1 MKHAWRYARWPIG
14 VLLIAYAILV
24 VWRIPAVGEKERTA
38 ETIQFIQSREL
49 TLADARGDNLPPAP
63 DPVLADATIEGIDAN
78 NNYIR
83 DDVELAIFE
92 KYPNDLKL
100 RAALLQY
107 AMAIQMYL
115 SDVFNDETLASVA
128 KMEERASKCLSTQFP
143 QTDAQQLFKIRS
155 DTKKYIKNLVVNTP
169 TRQQKAN
176 DNTRLISSFG
186 SLEGEECDL
195 NR

>member
-1 MKHAWRYARWPIG
+1 MRFMKHAWRYARWPIG

-38 ETIQFIQSREL
+38 ETIQFVQSREL

-107 AMAIQMYL
+107 AMTLQLYL
-115 SDVFNDETLASVA
+115 TEV
-128 KMEERASKCLSTQFP
+128 
-143 QTDAQQLFKIRS
+143 S
-155 DTKKYIKNLVVNTP
+155 DTTTWRAVANKDSRAYSCISTTYSRTDPKTYI
-169 TRQQKAN
+169 
-176 DNTRLISSFG
+176 
-186 SLEGEECDL
+186 
-195 NR
+195 

>member
-1 MKHAWRYARWPIG
+1 MRFMKHAWRYARWPIG

-38 ETIQFIQSREL
+38 ETIQFVQSREL

-100 RAALLQY
+100 RAAMLQY
-107 AMAIQMYL
+107 AMALQVYL
-115 SDVFNDETLASVA
+115 TSVFNEETWVA
-128 KMEERASKCLSTQFP
+128 STQELGKGYGCIYDNVGGLKAADNAEDFVDS
-143 QTDAQQLFKIRS
+143 TVLNSEVRS
-155 DTKKYIKNLVVNTP
+155 DQHK
-169 TRQQKAN
+169 
-176 DNTRLISSFG
+176 RLEDYQTTFTLLQG
-186 SLEGEECDL
+186 KDCDL
-195 NR
+195 

>member
-1 MKHAWRYARWPIG
+1 MRFMKHAWRYARWPIG

-100 RAALLQY
+100 RAAMLQY
-107 AMAIQMYL
+107 AMTLQLYL
-115 SDVFNDETLASVA
+115 TNVFNEETWKAATQWSDRAYSCISDHSVNLSETHSRQRIVENLEFDSESRRQA
-128 KMEERASKCLSTQFP
+128 YKAVEEYATSYAP
-143 QTDAQQLFKIRS
+143 S
-155 DTKKYIKNLVVNTP
+155 DM
-169 TRQQKAN
+169 R
-176 DNTRLISSFG
+176 G
-186 SLEGEECDL
+186 CD
-195 NR
+195 